1 MYKHIFSFLLSVLL
15 LMSFPITA
23 LAVGTEAESVL
34 ETAALA
40 ETTTPSTESTTSPT
54 SDTSDPFE
62 PGLPTDPPTPSEPDS
77 STEPTLPSEPSTSSE
92 PSTPSEPSAPTESP
106 VQQIPTALEIDTEH
120 VYQGMDMAY
129 EDGYSPRVENG
140 IAYIVL
146 PLFSNGA
153 INNEKIKVSLNL
165 GGSSTSPFVIT
176 NYEKTFSL
184 ETVTPKNSIDEVE
197 LFLVRFDVVLAP
209 ERTNGVY
216 PVTVN
221 ISGYDATGT
230 PIDCIYTIYVTITDG
245 KSGEITSISPETATA
260 EPVVYISNTVIEPG
274 MVMAGEEFT
283 MTITLKNS
291 LDTKSVKNMLVTV
304 DTGNLQI
311 NL

>member
-92 PSTPSEPSAPTESP
+92 PSPPSEPSAPTESP

-129 EDGYSPRVENG
+129 DPGTYQRG
-140 IAYIVL
+140 I
-146 PLFSNGA
+146 
-153 INNEKIKVSLNL
+153 
-165 GGSSTSPFVIT
+165 
-176 NYEKTFSL
+176 
-184 ETVTPKNSIDEVE
+184 
-197 LFLVRFDVVLAP
+197 
-209 ERTNGVY
+209 
-216 PVTVN
+216 
-221 ISGYDATGT
+221 
-230 PIDCIYTIYVTITDG
+230 
-245 KSGEITSISPETATA
+245 
-260 EPVVYISNTVIEPG
+260 PG
-274 MVMAGEEFT
+274 HG
-283 MTITLKNS
+283 
-291 LDTKSVKNMLVTV
+291 
-304 DTGNLQI
+304 
-311 NL
+311 